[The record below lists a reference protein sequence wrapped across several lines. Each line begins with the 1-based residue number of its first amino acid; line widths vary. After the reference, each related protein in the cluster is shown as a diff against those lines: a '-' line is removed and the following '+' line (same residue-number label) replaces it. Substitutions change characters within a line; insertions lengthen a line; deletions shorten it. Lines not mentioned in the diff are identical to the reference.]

1 MINATYQNSKVII
14 EAMDKMN
21 VTQIEIEDDWNK
33 T

>member
-21 VTQIEIEDDWNK
+21 VTQIEIEDD
-33 T
+33 